1 MEYIY
6 NYVNNKTKIIINSP
20 NPKDI
25 TDSNDLRAILLDEY
39 PNLRNDYFVLSNV
52 HANTALLVGDNIN
65 CKGRVLIEIKQKSNQ
80 LLKGEN
86 NNAKCW
92 EYTIE

>member
-52 HANTALLVGDNIN
+52 HANTALLVWDNIN
-65 CKGRVLIEIKQKSNQ
+65 CKGRVLIEIKKTNE

-92 EYTIE
+92 NYTIE